1 VAQNFLWS
9 SGTSYC
15 GIGAPIESL
24 WYSYRSFA
32 STKQLSV
39 TTCTGLPEQD
49 VEIDTRLSV
58 FTIDEDDCSGIYTCL
73 EWNDHIDQPSS
84 DCFGAASITWTAYT
98 GVYYVIAVSTVSSDA
113 GKFHLVLRE
122 S

>member
-73 EWNDHIDQPSS
+73 EWKDHIDQARESTPALSGMITS
-84 DCFGAASITWTAYT
+84 IRQVLIAFGQQASLGPHILAYT
-98 GVYYVIAVSTVSSDA
+98 M
-113 GKFHLVLRE
+113 
-122 S
+122 